1 MTEYPYVWNI
11 TLENFIGGFAELIY
25 EISPY
30 APDPSYAVTE
40 GTLDFQ
46 VLGLNPSDTVAET
59 YIDANDGVHW
69 YATAISN
76 HESPLPG
83 ATDVDPYSQF
93 NEP

>member
-59 YIDANDGVHW
+59 YIDANDGVHGMQ
-69 YATAISN
+69 
-76 HESPLPG
+76 L
-83 ATDVDPYSQF
+83 QF
-93 NEP
+93 PITKVHYQEQQM